1 MTGMDFS
8 GFEDNYFPQN
18 SSLNAAG
25 KLFPVTHPI
34 IMGILNITPD
44 SFYAGSRY
52 AVTDNYLGAAA
63 MMLEEGAQIL
73 DIGGYSSRPGASNIS
88 VEEEI
93 KRVVPVI
100 TAIKHTFPEALIS
113 IDTFRAEVA
122 KAAVETGAVIVND
135 ISGGSLDPKMFETVG
150 KLKCTYVLMHMRGTP
165 QTMQQET
172 EYANLFKDMCYYFS
186 EKIAEL
192 REHGVHDII
201 LDPGFG
207 FAKTTIQNF
216 ELMDRFQDFRFFGL
230 PLLAGIS
237 RKSMIYKTLNSTPE
251 EALNGT
257 TALNTTALL
266 KGAAILRVH
275 DVKEAMEILRLMDV

>member
-8 GFEDNYFPQN
+8 GFEDSYFPQN

-52 AVTDNYLGAAA
+52 TVSDNYLGAAA
-63 MMLEEGAQIL
+63 MMLEEGAGIL
-73 DIGGYSSRPGASNIS
+73 DVGGYSSRPGAADIS
-88 VEEEI
+88 IDEEI
-93 KRVVPVI
+93 SRVVPVI
-100 TAIKHTFPEALIS
+100 TAIKHTFPDALIS
-113 IDTFRAEVA
+113 VDTFRSEVA
-122 KAAVETGAVIVND
+122 KAAVNAGAVIVND
-135 ISGGSLDPKMFETVG
+135 ISGGSLDPLMFETVG
-150 KLKCTYVLMHMRGTP
+150 KLNCAYVLMHMRGTP

-172 EYANLFKDMCYYFS
+172 DYANLFKDMCYYFS
-186 EKIAEL
+186 EKISRL

-207 FAKTTIQNF
+207 FAKSTIQNF
-216 ELMDRFQDFRFFGL
+216 ELLNRFQDFRFFGL
-230 PLLAGIS
+230 PLLAGVS
-237 RKSMIYKTLNSTPE
+237 RKSMIYKTLNSTAE

-257 TALNTTALL
+257 TALNTMALL

-275 DVKEAMEILRLMDV
+275 DVKEAVEILRLMDV